1 MEVYSI
7 EEQEKRI
14 ELIKK
19 NTDSLQQLIDA
30 NIGQQVL
37 VRIVRDTHEG
47 CTGFG
52 GKGQIAQR
60 TQMALG
66 IPTQKTIPVYE
77 EMPPLLRI
85 PTAAYV
91 FYNEYSSTRGKHW
104 EKRNGTID
112 IDILHIA
119 NLNRELPFRS
129 FGEEAHDLSTLSSSL
144 EVIAGDLDVAAHF
157 NLGHAMLPSEY
168 QRVQKERKEGKITDE
183 QLKQRLREI
192 PYYPSMDYLVAVKE
206 LGAKIVPELESKLE
220 DFKQGIVLA
229 IYLSNVPK
237 GNLDQALLLDMHKEP
252 RTIELK
258 GEGVTV
264 NVPEFIRS
272 QCKKY
277 DMKIPEAL

>member
-37 VRIVRDTHEG
+37 VKIVRDTHDG

-52 GKGQIAQR
+52 GKGYIAQR

-77 EMPPLLRI
+77 EMSPLLRI
-85 PTAAYV
+85 PMESYV
-91 FYNEYSSTRGKHW
+91 LCNEHGFPAGKPW
-104 EKRNGTID
+104 EKRSGTID
-112 IDILHIA
+112 ILATDIA
-119 NLNRELPFRS
+119 ELNRELPFRA
-129 FGEEAHDLSTLSSSL
+129 FGERADDLSNLGSSL
-144 EVIAGDLDVAAHF
+144 EVIAGDLNVAAHF

-168 QRVQKERKEGKITDE
+168 QRVQKDRREGNITDE

-192 PYYPSMDYLVAVKE
+192 PYYPSMDYLVAVKA
-206 LGAKIVPELESKLE
+206 LGVKIVPELQGKLE
-220 DFKQGIVLA
+220 ALKDGIVLA
-229 IYLSNVPK
+229 IYSNSEPRVHVE
-237 GNLDQALLLDMHKEP
+237 QALLLDMHKEP
-252 RTIELK
+252 ATVALK
-258 GEGVTV
+258 DEGVTV

-272 QCKKY
+272 KCKKY
-277 DMKIPEAL
+277 DVKIPE